1 MNESL
6 KEHGLRLTPQRIELL
21 KVLEKIGRHHPSF
34 SEVYETVKRKYAN
47 VSQSTILNNLTAM
60 VDIGLIQ
67 RFSYNGET
75 RYELNPEPHVNFVDS
90 SGVILDIE
98 NADIT
103 RQITKLLELIN
114 SSTGVKTKRILI
126 LAE

>member
-6 KEHGLRLTPQRIELL
+6 KEHGLRLTPQRVELL
-21 KVLEKIGRHHPSF
+21 KVLEKMGRHHPSF
-34 SEVYETVKRKYAN
+34 SEVCENVKKKYAN
-47 VSQSTILNNLTAM
+47 VSESTILNNLTVM

-98 NADIT
+98 NPDIT
-103 RQITKLLELIN
+103 RLVTKLLELIN
-114 SSTGVKTKRILI
+114 TSTGVKTKRILI

>member
-1 MNESL
+1 M
-6 KEHGLRLTPQRIELL
+6 
-21 KVLEKIGRHHPSF
+21 
-34 SEVYETVKRKYAN
+34 VKRKYAN
-47 VSQSTILNNLTAM
+47 VSQSTILNNLTVM

-103 RQITKLLELIN
+103 RLVTKLLELIN
-114 SSTGVKTKRILI
+114 GSTGVKTKRILI
-126 LAE
+126 LVE